1 MTEKIKLITKQW
13 LPVFLWAY
21 FIFFMSSIPGKD
33 IPPLFPYQDIVYHT
47 IIYGIFAVLLKRAL
61 NHSFIKMD
69 QLRQIFLVIFLGMIY
84 AFTDEFHQRFVPQ
97 RSFSL
102 LDLSTDAIGLF
113 MGAMIH
119 KWQR

>member
-1 MTEKIKLITKQW
+1 M
-13 LPVFLWAY
+13 PVFLLAY

-33 IPPLFPYQDIVYHT
+33 IPPLFPCQDIVYHI
-47 IIYGIFAVLLKRAL
+47 IIYGILALLLKRAL
-61 NHSFIKMD
+61 NHSFIKKGE
-69 QLRQIFLVIFLGMIY
+69 LRQIFLVILLGLIY
-84 AFTDEFHQRFVPQ
+84 AFSDEFHQRFIPQ

-102 LDLSTDAIGLF
+102 IDISTDAIGLF